1 MSQTQTQTF
10 NTPEALINGLV
21 PILVTLGKSNPYVY
35 MDIFFNGGDVQWS
48 WHQSELEEENEEN
61 RGLIMRNLEFLP
73 WPDTS
78 NGHSTV
84 VYGEGDGDG
93 HTITVTLT

>member
-10 NTPEALINGLV
+10 NTPEALIEAL
-21 PILVTLGKSNPYVY
+21 ISTLLTLGKSQLRVY
-35 MDIFFNGGDVQWS
+35 MDIFPADVQWI
-48 WHQSELEEENEEN
+48 WNNSELEEEN

-84 VYGEGDGDG
+84 AYGDG

>member
-10 NTPEALINGLV
+10 NTQEDLIEALLST
-21 PILVTLGKSNPYVY
+21 LLTLGKSQVY
-35 MDIFFNGGDVQWS
+35 INIISDNDQDGAQWS
-48 WHQSELEEENEEN
+48 YDHLTEDSMETIREEFREW
-61 RGLIMRNLEFLP
+61 LP
-73 WPDTS
+73 WPKKS

-84 VYGEGDGDG
+84 AYGDG

>member
-1 MSQTQTQTF
+1 MG
-10 NTPEALINGLV
+10 NTTLNFETTEALINGLV
-21 PILVTLGKSNPYVY
+21 PILVKLGESQEYVY
-35 MDIFFNGGDVQWS
+35 MDIFPEDVQWS
-48 WHQSELEEENEEN
+48 WHNSELEEENEEN

-84 VYGEGDGDG
+84 AYGDG